1 VETAL
6 GVSGFSGVPV
16 RLGQLRSDVFQP
28 SGAVEGSTASVTG
41 DVHVSGEVMSL
52 VKLIAEADERG
63 LAASGLGCLDR
74 CLPLLA
80 EEAEILRPL
89 WAGIV
94 DGEKDWAAR
103 LAETREAV
111 NAVIGVLG
119 VIAAEPAPD
128 VTATLVGT
136 MLASAPSEWAP
147 GPLRAWAGT
156 CSLVALE
163 MHQGFEAGAGTGTPG
178 GAEAGAFAAGS
189 ATASER
195 LARCR
200 EDAVDVPDAADG
212 ATGSGGVGPLVAG
225 ELRRQIR
232 ILELL
237 AELPGAPGLRQALD
251 LSTEGQR
258 VLRAVVSRRAR
269 AGS

>member
-1 VETAL
+1 M
-6 GVSGFSGVPV
+6 
-16 RLGQLRSDVFQP
+16 
-28 SGAVEGSTASVTG
+28 
-41 DVHVSGEVMSL
+41 SGEVMSL

-63 LAASGLGCLDR
+63 LAASGLACLDR

-111 NAVIGVLG
+111 GGVT
-119 VIAAEPAPD
+119 AAEPAPD

-147 GPLRAWAGT
+147 GPLRAWADT
-156 CSLVALE
+156 CSVVALE
-163 MHQGFEAGAGTGTPG
+163 IHQGFDAGAGMGTGASGAGAGTPG
-178 GAEAGAFAAGS
+178 GAERGAFAGEAGA

-200 EDAVDVPDAADG
+200 EDAVDVADAADG

-237 AELPGAPGLRQALD
+237 AELPGAPGLRQAMD

>member
-1 VETAL
+1 
-6 GVSGFSGVPV
+6 
-16 RLGQLRSDVFQP
+16 
-28 SGAVEGSTASVTG
+28 
-41 DVHVSGEVMSL
+41 VSGEVMSL
-52 VKLIAEADERG
+52 VKLIAEAETRG
-63 LAASGLGCLDR
+63 LAASGLACLDR
-74 CLPLLA
+74 CMPLLT
-80 EEAEILRPL
+80 EEAELPRPL

-94 DGEKDWAAR
+94 DGERDWAAR
-103 LAETREAV
+103 LAEARES
-111 NAVIGVLG
+111 IGGALV
-119 VIAAEPAPD
+119 AEPTTPD

-136 MLASAPSEWAP
+136 MLASAPSAWAP
-147 GPLRAWAGT
+147 EPLRAWADT

-163 MHQGFEAGAGTGTPG
+163 IHQRFDAGAGAGVLG
-178 GAEAGAFAAGS
+178 GAEPGGPADGGGA

-232 ILELL
+232 ILEIL
-237 AELPGAPGLRQALD
+237 AEVPGAPGLRQAMD

-269 AGS
+269 AGG